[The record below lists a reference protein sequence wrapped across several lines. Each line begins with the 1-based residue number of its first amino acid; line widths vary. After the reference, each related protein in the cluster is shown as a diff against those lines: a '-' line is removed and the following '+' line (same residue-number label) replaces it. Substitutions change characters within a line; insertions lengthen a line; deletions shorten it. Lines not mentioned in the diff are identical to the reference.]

1 MGNERR
7 SVSTHAHYDSAVRV
21 RQGLTWHAGEVR
33 ACAILGKRYVD
44 LTGEPHF
51 VRKIIEL

>member
-1 MGNERR
+1 M
-7 SVSTHAHYDSAVRV
+7 STHAHYDSAVRV